1 MAKKLNQFSKNEN
14 GLNIMQQ
21 KFADNYNG
29 EGTGTQSA
37 ILAGYSPKTAYSTA
51 SRLLKHSEV
60 VQYLNKRKEIESKD
74 VMLER
79 KAIIMSRHE
88 RQAFWSAVANGEV
101 GETQVVGDTTL
112 LVPAKMN
119 DRLKA
124 SELLGRSEADF
135 TENTN
140 LKGEVNVK
148 EDRAKERAKDLLLQM
163 AKT

>member
-1 MAKKLNQFSKNEN
+1 MSKKLNQFSKNEN
-14 GLNIMQQ
+14 GLNTMQQ

-60 VQYLNKRKEIESKD
+60 IRYLNKRKDIEAEE
-74 VMLER
+74 VMSER

-101 GETQVVGDTTL
+101 GETQVVGGISI

-140 LKGEVNVK
+140 LNGEVNVR
-148 EDRAKERAKDLLLQM
+148 EDQAKERAKDLLLQM
-163 AKT
+163 AKS

>member
-1 MAKKLNQFSKNEN
+1 MAKNLNQFSKNEN
-14 GLNIMQQ
+14 GLNKMQQ
-21 KFADNYNG
+21 MFADYYNG

-37 ILAGYSPKTAYSTA
+37 IKAGYSPKSAYSTA
-51 SRLLKHSEV
+51 NKLLNHSEV
-60 VQYLNKRKEIESKD
+60 IKYLTKRKEIESKD

-79 KAIIMSRHE
+79 KAIIMSRQE
-88 RQAFWSAVANGEV
+88 RQEFWSAVANGDIN
-101 GETQVVGDTTL
+101 ETQVVGGVAIVVKT
-112 LVPAKMN
+112 KMN

-140 LKGEVNVK
+140 LNGEINMK
-148 EDRAKERAKDLLLQM
+148 EDQAKERAKDLLMQM

>member
-1 MAKKLNQFSKNEN
+1 MSKKLNQFSKNEN
-14 GLNIMQQ
+14 GLNKMQQ

-37 ILAGYSPKTAYSTA
+37 ILAGYSPKSAYSTA
-51 SRLLKHSEV
+51 NKLLNHSEV
-60 VQYLNKRKEIESKD
+60 IKYLTKRKEIESKD
-74 VMLER
+74 VMIER
-79 KAIIMSRHE
+79 KEIIMSRHE

-101 GETQVVGDTTL
+101 GETQVVGGTTIT
-112 LVPAKMN
+112 VPAKMN

-140 LKGEVNVK
+140 LNGEVNVK
-148 EDRAKERAKDLLLQM
+148 EDKAKERAKDLLIQM
-163 AKT
+163 AKS